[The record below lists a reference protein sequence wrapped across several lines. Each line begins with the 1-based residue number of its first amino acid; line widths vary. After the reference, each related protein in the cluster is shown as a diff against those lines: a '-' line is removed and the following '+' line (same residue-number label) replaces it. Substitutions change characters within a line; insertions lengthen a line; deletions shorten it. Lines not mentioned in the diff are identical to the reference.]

1 MRRDIATPGPHRRS
15 DFPASDPQ
23 WEAEARY
30 WRAQYLFQPY
40 YELGRPYDFYAP
52 AFRLGYETAQREPG
66 GDFDSFAAEMQRQF
80 AGMRHHAE
88 LDWSRAEPA
97 ARAAW
102 LRVERGRLRP
112 I

>member
-1 MRRDIATPGPHRRS
+1 MPRGTAPTAGAALRDGLDRE
-15 DFPASDPQ
+15 

-40 YELGRPYDFYAP
+40 YELGRPFDFYAP
-52 AFRLGYETAQREPG
+52 AYRIGYETALRESGSP
-66 GDFDSFAAEMQRQF
+66 FDDHASEMRRRLEQSR
-80 AGMRHHAE
+80 RHAD

-102 LRVERGRLRP
+102 LRVERGRRP
-112 I
+112 TS